1 MRTFFLLMLCAVL
14 APAGGRAETG
24 HRAHAIAM
32 HGEPKYKA
40 DFPHFDYVNP
50 EAPKGGAIR
59 FGVQGSFDS
68 FNPYN
73 GKGNAAGMANP
84 VETLL
89 TGSADEPFTEYG
101 LIAESMEWPE
111 DRSWVVFHLR
121 EEARWHDGRPIT
133 VEDVIFSLELL
144 KTEGEPFYRHYY
156 RDVGK
161 GEKVGP
167 RSVRFRFSGGENREL
182 PLIVGQVP
190 ILPKHYWEG
199 RDFQATTLD
208 PPLGSGPYR
217 VAAFETGRYLEL
229 ERVEDY
235 WGRDLPVR
243 RGTGNFGR
251 IRYEYY
257 RDPTAIREALKAGDI
272 DYRQENISKSWATE
286 YDIEPVREGWLK
298 KESIGHGRV
307 AGMQAFVFNARRDIF
322 KDRRVRRALGYA
334 FDFEWSNRTLF
345 YGIYKRTDS
354 YFDNSELASSGVPKG
369 RELELLEPYRG
380 SLPPEVFTEPFEL
393 PKTDGQGWP
402 RGNYRAALR
411 LLKAAGWELRDLKLV
426 HVESGRPMAF
436 EILLRNPAFERVFL
450 PFARNLKRLG
460 VEARI
465 RLVDPSQYAQR
476 VRGRDFDMIVGGWGQ
491 SHSPGNEQRD
501 WWASANADIPG
512 SRNVIGIRNPVVD
525 ALIDEIIKAPD
536 RGSLVA
542 ATRAL
547 DRVLLWNHYV
557 IPQWHTRVYRV
568 AYWNRFSRPEITPR
582 HGLGLFTWWIDAEK
596 DADLKRRTA
605 AESR

>member
-1 MRTFFLLMLCAVL
+1 M
-14 APAGGRAETG
+14 
-24 HRAHAIAM
+24 
-32 HGEPKYKA
+32 
-40 DFPHFDYVNP
+40 
-50 EAPKGGAIR
+50 
-59 FGVQGSFDS
+59 
-68 FNPYN
+68 
-73 GKGNAAGMANP
+73 
-84 VETLL
+84 
-89 TGSADEPFTEYG
+89 
-101 LIAESMEWPE
+101 
-111 DRSWVVFHLR
+111 
-121 EEARWHDGRPIT
+121 
-133 VEDVIFSLELL
+133 
-144 KTEGEPFYRHYY
+144 
-156 RDVGK
+156 
-161 GEKVGP
+161 
-167 RSVRFRFSGGENREL
+167 
-182 PLIVGQVP
+182 
-190 ILPKHYWEG
+190 
-199 RDFQATTLD
+199 
-208 PPLGSGPYR
+208 
-217 VAAFETGRYLEL
+217 
-229 ERVEDY
+229 EDY

-243 RGTGNFGR
+243 RGTGNFDR

-272 DYRQENISKSWATE
+272 DYREENISKSWATE

-501 WWASANADIPG
+501 YWGSAAADQFA
-512 SRNVIGIRNPVVD
+512 SRNSVGIADPVVD
-525 ALIDEIIKAPD
+525 ALVESLIAAPD
-536 RGSLVA
+536 RQELVYR
-542 ATRAL
+542 TRAL
-547 DRVLLWNHYV
+547 DRVLLRGYWV
-557 IPQWHTRVYRV
+557 IPNWHTSADRVL
-568 AYWNRFSRPEITPR
+568 YWDKFGRPPTVPMDGVNTNR
-582 HGLGLFTWWIDAEK
+582 WWFNPAK
-596 DADLKRRTA
+596 A
-605 AESR
+605 AALEAARGG

>member
-1 MRTFFLLMLCAVL
+1 MRTLFLLVLCAALVSIDS
-14 APAGGRAETG
+14 RAETV

-32 HGEPKYKA
+32 HGEPKYEA
-40 DFPHFDYVNP
+40 GFPHFDYVNP
-50 EAPKGGAIR
+50 EAPKGGIIR

-144 KTEGEPFYRHYY
+144 KAEGEPFFRHYY
-156 RDVGK
+156 ADVGK

-167 RSVRFRFSGGENREL
+167 RSVRFRFSGGQNREL
-182 PLIVGQVP
+182 PLIVGQIP

-208 PPLGSGPYR
+208 PPLGSGPYQ
-217 VAAFETGRYLEL
+217 VSSFETGRYLEL
-229 ERVEDY
+229 ERVGDY

-243 RGTGNFGR
+243 RGTGNFDR
-251 IRYEYY
+251 LRYEYY
-257 RDPTAIREALKAGDI
+257 RDPTAIREALKSGDI
-272 DYRQENISKSWATE
+272 DYREENISKSWATE

-298 KESIGHGRV
+298 KESIEHGRV

-345 YGIYKRTDS
+345 YGIYNRTES
-354 YFDNSELASSGVPKG
+354 YFDNSELASSGVPRG
-369 RELELLEPYRG
+369 RELELLEPYRA
-380 SLPPEVFTEPFEL
+380 SLPPEVFTKPFEL

-402 RGNYRAALR
+402 RENYRAALR

-426 HVESGRPMAF
+426 HVETGKPMAF
-436 EILLRNPAFERVFL
+436 EVLLRNPAFERVFL

-501 WWASANADIPG
+501 YWGSAAADQFA
-512 SRNVIGIRNPVVD
+512 SRNPVGIADPVVD
-525 ALIDEIIKAPD
+525 ALVESLIAAPN
-536 RGSLVA
+536 REELVFR
-542 ATRAL
+542 TRAL
-547 DRVLLWNHYV
+547 DRVLLHGYWIVPN
-557 IPQWHTRVYRV
+557 WHTSADRVL
-568 AYWNRFSRPEITPR
+568 YWDKFGRPPTVPIDGVNTNRWWFDPR
-582 HGLGLFTWWIDAEK
+582 KAAALDA
-596 DADLKRRTA
+596 ARGG
-605 AESR
+605 

>member
-1 MRTFFLLMLCAVL
+1 
-14 APAGGRAETG
+14 
-24 HRAHAIAM
+24 
-32 HGEPKYKA
+32 
-40 DFPHFDYVNP
+40 
-50 EAPKGGAIR
+50 APKGGAIR

-68 FNPYN
+68 FNPFN

-89 TGSADEPFTEYG
+89 TNSDDEPFTAYG
-101 LIAESMEWPE
+101 LIAESLEWPE

-121 EEARWHDGRPIT
+121 EEARWHDGRPVT

-144 KTEGEPFYRHYY
+144 KTQGEPFFRHYY

-182 PLIVGQVP
+182 PLIVGQIP

-217 VAAFETGRYLEL
+217 VSSFETGRYLEL

-243 RGTGNFGR
+243 RGTGNFDR
-251 IRYEYY
+251 MRYEYF
-257 RDPTAIREALKAGDI
+257 RDATPIREALKSGDI
-272 DYRQENISKSWATE
+272 DYREENISKSWATE
-286 YDIEPVREGWLK
+286 YDIEPVREGWLR
-298 KESIGHGRV
+298 KESIRHGRV
-307 AGMQAFVFNARRDIF
+307 APMQAFVFNARRDIF

-345 YGIYKRTDS
+345 YGIYGRTES
-354 YFDNSELASSGVPKG
+354 YFDNSELASSGVPQG
-369 RELELLEPYRG
+369 RELELLEPFRD

-393 PKTDGQGWP
+393 PKTDGKGWP
-402 RGNYRAALR
+402 RQNYRAALS
-411 LLKAAGWELRDLKLV
+411 LLKEAGWELRDLKLV
-426 HVESGRPMAF
+426 HAGTGKPMAF

-501 WWASANADIPG
+501 YWGSAAAG
-512 SRNVIGIRNPVVD
+512 QFASRNSVGIADPVVD
-525 ALIDEIIKAPD
+525 ALVESLIAAPD
-536 RGSLVA
+536 REELVYR
-542 ATRAL
+542 TRAL
-547 DRVLLWNHYV
+547 DRVLLHGYWV
-557 IPQWHTRVYRV
+557 IPNWHTSADRVL
-568 AYWNRFSRPEITPR
+568 YWDKFGRPPTVPMDGVSTNR
-582 HGLGLFTWWIDAEK
+582 WWFNPAK
-596 DADLKRRTA
+596 AAALKA
-605 AESR
+605 ARGG

>member
-1 MRTFFLLMLCAVL
+1 MRTLFVLLLCAALV
-14 APAGGRAETG
+14 PVDGRAETI

-32 HGEPKYKA
+32 HGEPKYPA
-40 DFPHFDYVNP
+40 GFAHFDYVNP

-59 FGVQGSFDS
+59 LGIQGSFDT

-89 TGSADEPFTEYG
+89 TGSDDEPFTAYG
-101 LIAESMEWPE
+101 LIAESVEWPE

-133 VEDVIFSLELL
+133 VEDAIFSLELL
-144 KTEGEPFYRHYY
+144 KTRGEPFFRHYY
-156 RDVGK
+156 RDVAK

-167 RSVRFRFSGGENREL
+167 RSVRFRFSGGPNREL
-182 PLIVGQVP
+182 PLIVGQIP

-199 RDFQATTLD
+199 RDFQETTLD

-217 VAAFETGRYLEL
+217 VSSFETGRYLEL
-229 ERVEDY
+229 ERVGDY

-243 RGTGNFGR
+243 RGTGNFDR

-257 RDPTAIREALKAGDI
+257 RDATPIREALKSGDL
-272 DYRQENISKSWATE
+272 DYREENISKSWATE
-286 YDIEPVREGWLK
+286 YDIEAVRKGWLK
-298 KESIGHGRV
+298 KESIEHGRV
-307 AGMQAFVFNARRDIF
+307 AGMQAFVFNTRRDIF

-345 YGIYKRTDS
+345 YGIYNRTES
-354 YFDNSELASSGVPKG
+354 YFDNSELASSGVPEG
-369 RELELLEPYRG
+369 RELELLEPYRDR
-380 SLPPEVFTEPFEL
+380 LPPEVFTEPFEL

-402 RGNYRAALR
+402 RENYRTALR
-411 LLKAAGWELRDLKLV
+411 LLKAAGWELRDLELV
-426 HVESGRPMAF
+426 HVETGKPMAF
-436 EILLRNPAFERVFL
+436 EVLLRNPAFERVFL

-465 RLVDPSQYAQR
+465 RLVDPSQYSQR
-476 VRGRDFDMIVGGWGQ
+476 VRGRDFDIIVGGWGQ

-501 WWASANADIPG
+501 YWGSAAAG
-512 SRNVIGIRNPVVD
+512 QFASRNPAGIADPVVD
-525 ALIDEIIKAPD
+525 ALVESLIAAPD
-536 RGSLVA
+536 REELTYR
-542 ATRAL
+542 TRAL
-547 DRVLLWNHYV
+547 DRVLLHGYWIVPN
-557 IPQWHTRVYRV
+557 WHTSADRVL
-568 AYWNRFSRPEITPR
+568 YWDKFGRPPTVPMDGVSTNR
-582 HGLGLFTWWIDAEK
+582 WWFDPAKAAALDA
-596 DADLKRRTA
+596 ARGG
-605 AESR
+605 